1 ANIVGR
7 MWTKACTFLII
18 IFCVI
23 VQYNVTY
30 AKRILVISNLP
41 SYSHQISYRGLW
53 LELHKQGHEI
63 VSITTNPI
71 QNSSLT
77 NYTEIDISYFYKG
90 FPEYKS
96 LPYLGSNFRLTTVYL
111 NLPLL
116 EAERNLIWIVAH
128 VLNQEVFKNPEVKKL
143 YATDSN
149 EHFDAIIV
157 AQGPTI
163 SLNAFAYRFN
173 APLIGISSL
182 DVFNH
187 LRYTFGSLILPS
199 HISNW
204 QINKP
209 NEKNMS
215 FWRRL
220 VNFYEVWKQIYSWMN
235 EHVAIEDAIA
245 KKYLGEDLP
254 HINDITRNMS
264 IFLVNRHPAF
274 VHGKPEQPNVIYYYG
289 SHITKVPDALPKN
302 VKQFLDDAKEGFIYV
317 SLGSNVKWEELP
329 NNTLEAF
336 VDGFSTLPYKFV
348 WKLNPDLLSR
358 KYKNI
363 LTLQWFPQ
371 QTILAHPNIKLFIY
385 QGGLQSTEEA
395 LYYGIPLIGFP
406 IMWDQTYQVQNIV
419 RLGIGVHLQFD
430 TISKE
435 TVKATVHEVMSNTR
449 YYITAYK
456 DQMQRWSKIF
466 RDSPY
471 DSLQNAVRWIEYVI
485 RQNGTPFLQN
495 DLYNDPWYQ
504 RYDWDIIG
512 FLAIVLFIV
521 FLISLW
527 VLFLILQFHL
537 RIISHS
543 LCSLCLA
550 LNRRGHEL
558 IVVTPQPIKDST
570 LTNYT
575 EIELPPSHSLIKQYE
590 ENVLQLSLT
599 DLLKFGWTLI
609 HEISVLIFDN
619 PKLKKLYHSNSNEKF
634 DAVIL
639 ELVGYPSLSI
649 MSYRF
654 NAPLIGI
661 ISMGIHNYHRY
672 VFGSPIYPSHLSNWE
687 INALTEENPSIWQR
701 LWNFIETWRLI
712 HFWINDF
719 VTKEQGLV
727 KKYFGNDTP
736 HIVDI
741 IKNMSLLLVN
751 ENPVLAYPRP
761 EQSNAVFFN
770 GIHIQKTPPS
780 LPKDLGQF
788 LDDAME
794 GFIYVSLGTVTTC
807 QTLPKKTL
815 RNFVE
820 VFSKLPY
827 KIVWKFECDELP
839 RKLDNAFI
847 SKWFLQQSVLAHPN
861 IKLFIYQGGAQSSDE
876 AVYYAVPLLG
886 IPNMSEQENR
896 VRRLVSLGVAI
907 SIKLNEL
914 TQKRLNNAIHQIF
927 NDKSYKE
934 KMMRVSSLSKDQPY
948 NSTENIIWWIE
959 YVMRH
964 KEANHLRFSDSD
976 KSWYQHYDMD
986 IIALIAIALFIME
999 CIIALTIIQVIR
1011 FILNNT
1017 ALYSYH

>member
-1 ANIVGR
+1 QVGR
-7 MWTKACTFLII
+7 MWNKACTFLII

-41 SYSHQISYRGLW
+41 SYSHQISYRGLC

-90 FPEYKS
+90 FPEFKS
-96 LPYLGSNFRLTTVYL
+96 LPYFGSNFQLTTVYL

-116 EAERNLIWIVAH
+116 EAERNLIWIIAH

-173 APLIGISSL
+173 APLIGVSSL

-220 VNFYEVWKQIYSWMN
+220 VNFYEVWKQMYSWMN
-235 EHVAIEDAIA
+235 EHVAMEDAIA

-336 VDGFSTLPYKFV
+336 VDGFSTLPYKIV

-435 TVKATVHEVMSNTR
+435 TVKATIHEVMSNTS
-449 YYITAYK
+449 YK
-456 DQMQRWSKIF
+456 AQMQRWSKIF

-485 RQNGTPFLQN
+485 RQNGTPFLRN
-495 DLYNDPWYQ
+495 DLCDDPWYQ

-512 FLAIVLFIV
+512 FLAILLFIV

-527 VLFLILQFHL
+527 ALLLILRFHL

-543 LCSLCLA
+543 L
-550 LNRRGHEL
+550 
-558 IVVTPQPIKDST
+558 
-570 LTNYT
+570 
-575 EIELPPSHSLIKQYE
+575 
-590 ENVLQLSLT
+590 
-599 DLLKFGWTLI
+599 W
-609 HEISVLIFDN
+609 
-619 PKLKKLYHSNSNEKF
+619 
-634 DAVIL
+634 
-639 ELVGYPSLSI
+639 
-649 MSYRF
+649 
-654 NAPLIGI
+654 
-661 ISMGIHNYHRY
+661 
-672 VFGSPIYPSHLSNWE
+672 
-687 INALTEENPSIWQR
+687 
-701 LWNFIETWRLI
+701 
-712 HFWINDF
+712 
-719 VTKEQGLV
+719 
-727 KKYFGNDTP
+727 
-736 HIVDI
+736 
-741 IKNMSLLLVN
+741 
-751 ENPVLAYPRP
+751 
-761 EQSNAVFFN
+761 
-770 GIHIQKTPPS
+770 
-780 LPKDLGQF
+780 
-788 LDDAME
+788 
-794 GFIYVSLGTVTTC
+794 
-807 QTLPKKTL
+807 
-815 RNFVE
+815 
-820 VFSKLPY
+820 
-827 KIVWKFECDELP
+827 
-839 RKLDNAFI
+839 
-847 SKWFLQQSVLAHPN
+847 
-861 IKLFIYQGGAQSSDE
+861 
-876 AVYYAVPLLG
+876 
-886 IPNMSEQENR
+886 
-896 VRRLVSLGVAI
+896 
-907 SIKLNEL
+907 
-914 TQKRLNNAIHQIF
+914 
-927 NDKSYKE
+927 
-934 KMMRVSSLSKDQPY
+934 
-948 NSTENIIWWIE
+948 
-959 YVMRH
+959 
-964 KEANHLRFSDSD
+964 
-976 KSWYQHYDMD
+976 
-986 IIALIAIALFIME
+986 
-999 CIIALTIIQVIR
+999 
-1011 FILNNT
+1011 
-1017 ALYSYH
+1017 